1 MIVLQCSGSL
11 PGVGRGYVCVVAP
24 RMLKH
29 VLTESTV
36 VALRS
41 VGQAPRVVS
50 AAAFLDI
57 LTSLSIP
64 HSAVTS
70 GADYSAR

>member
-1 MIVLQCSGSL
+1 
-11 PGVGRGYVCVVAP
+11 VAP

>member
-1 MIVLQCSGSL
+1 MIVLHCTESL

-41 VGQAPRVVS
+41 VGQAPRSVTAS
-50 AAAFLDI
+50 GFLDI

>member
-1 MIVLQCSGSL
+1 MIVLLCTGSL
-11 PGVGRGYVCVVAP
+11 PGVGSGYVCVVAP

-36 VALRS
+36 TALRS
-41 VGQAPRVVS
+41 IGQPPRAVS

>member
-1 MIVLQCSGSL
+1 MLVLLCTESL
-11 PGVGRGYVCVVAP
+11 PGVGRGYVCVVGP

-36 VALRS
+36 NALRS
-41 VGQAPRVVS
+41 VDLPPRSVTAQAFR
-50 AAAFLDI
+50 DI

-64 HSAVTS
+64 HSVVTS
-70 GADYSAR
+70 GADWSGR